1 MSKWNQD
8 YLKKYSWRYST
19 TWGNL
24 QKFQEITE
32 KKNLKGI
39 PEGNIGGILEQTQE
53 RISEETSNGNTNR
66 GSSNG
71 ISRGSFAKP
80 PKEISRRMPT

>member
-1 MSKWNQD
+1 MESRLLKEIFLEIFY
-8 YLKKYSWRYST
+8 YLGKSA
-19 TWGNL
+19 
-24 QKFQEITE
+24 EIPRDHRK